1 MTLLNNL
8 KRKFKNMANNK
19 PNTVDDAVTVAAEP
33 VVAQAAAVAA
43 PAAAPVAQLPPIVDL
58 SNRAARSTIAV
69 IDTVV
74 QRGGFR
80 GEELSTIG
88 QLRDQCVQIVALA
101 ETEMQNLAQE

>member
-1 MTLLNNL
+1 
-8 KRKFKNMANNK
+8 MANEK
-19 PNTVDDAVTVAAEP
+19 PNTVDDAVTVAPVPP

-43 PAAAPVAQLPPIVDL
+43 PAAPVAQLPPIVDL

>member
-1 MTLLNNL
+1 
-8 KRKFKNMANNK
+8 MADNK
-19 PNTVDDAVTVAAEP
+19 PNAVTDAVAVAP
-33 VVAQAAAVAA
+33 AAPTAA
-43 PAAAPVAQLPPIVDL
+43 PAPTPAAPAPTVLPPIVDL
-58 SNRAARSTIAV
+58 ANRASRSTIAV

>member
-19 PNTVDDAVTVAAEP
+19 PNAVDDAVTVAAEP

>member
-1 MTLLNNL
+1 
-8 KRKFKNMANNK
+8 MADKK
-19 PNTVDDAVTVAAEP
+19 PNTVDDAVVMQP
-33 VVAQAAAVAA
+33 AAAPAA
-43 PAAAPVAQLPPIVDL
+43 PAAAPPGQLAPIVDL
-58 SNRAARSTIAV
+58 ANRSSRSTIAV

>member
-1 MTLLNNL
+1 
-8 KRKFKNMANNK
+8 MANNK
-19 PNTVDDAVTVAAEP
+19 PNAVTDAVEVAPAAPEAVAP
-33 VVAQAAAVAA
+33 VAPPAAAPVAP

-58 SNRAARSTIAV
+58 ANRASRSTIAV

>member
-1 MTLLNNL
+1 
-8 KRKFKNMANNK
+8 MANDK
-19 PNTVDDAVTVAAEP
+19 QSGTS
-33 VVAQAAAVAA
+33 Q
-43 PAAAPVAQLPPIVDL
+43 IVEL

-88 QLRDQCVQIVALA
+88 QLRDQCVQIVSLA
-101 ETEMQNLAQE
+101 EAEVAKAAESK